1 MVTGEHGLDLS
12 AGGSSMTFFV
22 PTDAAFQ
29 ELGAGTVESAL
40 KNPVLL
46 KTVTNYIIDLWPT
59 RPLDVA
65 TVSLFTFLF

>member
-1 MVTGEHGLDLS
+1 MESVMVTGEHGLDLS
-12 AGGSSMTFFV
+12 AGGSMTFFV

-46 KTVTNYIIDLWPT
+46 KTVQNNYVI
-59 RPLDVA
+59 A
-65 TVSLFTFLF
+65 

>member
-1 MVTGEHGLDLS
+1 MESVMVTGEHGLDLS

-29 ELGAGTVESAL
+29 ELGAGTVESAP

-46 KTVTNYIIDLWPT
+46 KTVT
-59 RPLDVA
+59 
-65 TVSLFTFLF
+65 

>member
-1 MVTGEHGLDLS
+1 MYSNDLKLISRTFLRAMESVMVTGEHGLDLS

-46 KTVTNYIIDLWPT
+46 KTVN
-59 RPLDVA
+59 
-65 TVSLFTFLF
+65 

>member
-12 AGGSSMTFFV
+12 AGGSSMTLFV

-40 KNPVLL
+40 KKSSSPQYGKLNNYV
-46 KTVTNYIIDLWPT
+46 KTL
-59 RPLDVA
+59 
-65 TVSLFTFLF
+65 VSKSTARW